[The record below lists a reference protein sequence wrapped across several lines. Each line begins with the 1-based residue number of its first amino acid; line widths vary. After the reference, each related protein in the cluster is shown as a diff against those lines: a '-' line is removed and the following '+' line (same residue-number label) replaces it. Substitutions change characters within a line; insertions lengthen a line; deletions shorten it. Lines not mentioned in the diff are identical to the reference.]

1 MICREGCR
9 GEFPSI
15 SNAILDVLL
24 SKGYY
29 RYNEVA
35 HPVYVDG
42 DYYYYQVDSGM
53 YKVNLITLHGLGILP
68 NGQYIVGATGES
80 ENVKLLE
87 GVLAGKEEVDQRVIG
102 INIPVQPQTSIGP
115 LRSAPTY
122 GEGDRRTITYFG
134 QVYHGQ
140 VRNGE
145 LYLDEYCQMK
155 FIEQLQIIVRP
166 RQKAKLKELSVSELM
181 REATGTRPDISPM
194 IRPSPCQP
202 LPTHNCLLLTVAGW
216 VSSRTLQK
224 TFCFKLCHK

>member
-15 SNAILDVLL
+15 SNATLDVLL

-42 DYYYYQVDSGM
+42 DYYYCQVDSGM

-87 GVLAGKEEVDQRVIG
+87 GVLAGKEEVEQRVIG

-181 REATGTRPDISPM
+181 REAHGYKTGYKPYD
-194 IRPSPCQP
+194 PSKP
-202 LPTHNCLLLTVAGW
+202 LPTATDTQLLAIN
-216 VSSRTLQK
+216 SSGLGKQPDITKNIVTIQ
-224 TFCFKLCHK
+224 